1 MSLIEENVSRLEAD
15 LLAEEDLYVRMR
27 SVLQREESELVS
39 LESRVLEETI
49 EEKRTLAEEA
59 QLLEES
65 RVIVTQALADAL
77 GLPPDGMKLS
87 SIIEAAGD
95 VGARLTPLY
104 HRLHGLIIST
114 ESLLTSN
121 ERFANR
127 SLSRVQETLRLL
139 GQTVPADGGYGPGSR
154 RESVT
159 GRGRLVRQAI

>member
-1 MSLIEENVSRLEAD
+1 MRLIEDNVSRLEAV
-15 LLAEEDLYVRMR
+15 LLAEEELYVRMR

-65 RVIVTQALADAL
+65 RVIVTRALSDAL
-77 GLPPDGMKLS
+77 GLVPDSMKLA
-87 SIIEAAGD
+87 SIIDAAGEG
-95 VGARLTPLY
+95 GARLTPLY
-104 HRLHGLIIST
+104 HRLRALIIST

-127 SLSRVQETLRLL
+127 TLSRVQETLRLL
-139 GQTVPADGGYGPGSR
+139 GQTVPVDGGYGPGSR
-154 RESVT
+154 REGAT